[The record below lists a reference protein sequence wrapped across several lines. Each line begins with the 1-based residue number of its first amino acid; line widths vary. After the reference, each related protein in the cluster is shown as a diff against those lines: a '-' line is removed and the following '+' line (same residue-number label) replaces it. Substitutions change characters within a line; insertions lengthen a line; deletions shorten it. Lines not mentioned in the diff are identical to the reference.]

1 MDLIKKIGVVG
12 GDLRIVELAKMLAN
26 DKFEVLAYGMEKAKF
41 PGIKITNTIE
51 ECVKDADIVVGPL
64 PISSNAQDV
73 NMPFSYNKLSIKE
86 FITKLSGKTVIA
98 GAIKPEMYELA
109 KENKVNLIDIVKREE
124 LAVLSAIS
132 TAEGA
137 LQIAISE
144 TSKNLHGNK
153 VLVMGFGRIGK
164 ILAKM
169 LDGIGAKVSCEARKT
184 TDLAWIQAYGY
195 ERINLIDL
203 KEHLGEFDI
212 IFNTIPYMV
221 LNKEYLKETKED
233 ALIIDLASNPGGVD
247 REAVKQLKRKF
258 IWALSLPGK
267 VSPITSAQFMQETLY
282 NMFKEIE
289 ANN

>member
-1 MDLIKKIGVVG
+1 MIKKIAIVG

-26 DKFEVLAYGMEKAKF
+26 DKYEVSTYGMEKAKF
-41 PGIKITNTIE
+41 PGINLANTLEECIE
-51 ECVKDADIVVGPL
+51 EADMIIGPL
-64 PISSNAQDV
+64 PLSSNAQDV
-73 NMPFSYNKLSIKE
+73 NMPFSYNKLSIQE
-86 FITKLSGKTVIA
+86 FIEKSAGKSVIA
-98 GAIKPEMYELA
+98 GVIKPEIYELA
-109 KENKVNLIDIVKREE
+109 KIHKVNLMDIVKREE
-124 LAVLSAIS
+124 LAVLNAIS

-169 LDGIGAKVSCEARKT
+169 LDGIGARVSCEARKT

-203 KEHLGEFDI
+203 KSHLGEFDI

-221 LNKEYLKETKED
+221 LDKENLKETRED

>member
-1 MDLIKKIGVVG
+1 MIKKIGMVG
-12 GDLRIVELAKMLAN
+12 GDLRMVELAKMLVN
-26 DKFEVLAYGMEKAKF
+26 DGFHVVTYGMEKAKF
-41 PGIKITNTIE
+41 PNIKITNTVE
-51 ECVKDADIVVGPL
+51 ECIKEADMVIGPL
-64 PISSNAQDV
+64 PLSSNAQDI
-73 NMPFSYNKLSIKE
+73 NMPFSYHKLTIRE
-86 FITKLSGKTVIA
+86 LIEKLSGKTFIA
-98 GAIKPEMYELA
+98 GAVKQEVYEIA
-109 KENKVNLIDIVKREE
+109 KENEVTILDIAKREE
-124 LAVLSAIS
+124 LAVLNAIS

-195 ERINLIDL
+195 ERINLLDL

-212 IFNTIPYMV
+212 IFNTIPYTI
-221 LNKEYLKETKED
+221 LDKENLKKTKED

-247 REAVKQLKRKF
+247 REATKELKRKF

-282 NMFKEIE
+282 NMMKEIE

>member
-124 LAVLSAIS
+124 LAVLNAIS

>member
-1 MDLIKKIGVVG
+1 MELIKRIGIIG

-26 DKFEVLAYGMEKAKF
+26 DNFEVSAYGIEKAK
-41 PGIKITNTIE
+41 ITNVGIVNALE
-51 ECVKDADIVVGPL
+51 ECINGADILIGPL
-64 PISSNAQDV
+64 PLSSNSVDI
-73 NMPFSYNKLSIKE
+73 NMPFSYNKLSMSDLMQ
-86 FITKLSGKTVIA
+86 KLSGKTFIA
-98 GAIKPEMYELA
+98 GAIKPEVYEMA
-109 KENKVNLIDIVKREE
+109 KENNVNIIDIVKREE
-124 LAVLSAIS
+124 LAVLNAIS

-195 ERINLIDL
+195 EPINLNQL

-212 IFNTIPYMV
+212 IFNTIPYVV
-221 LNKEYLKETKED
+221 LDKEYLKEIKDDT
-233 ALIIDLASNPGGVD
+233 LIVDLASNPGGVD
-247 REAVKQLKRKF
+247 RNAAKQLKKKF
-258 IWALSLPGK
+258 VWALSLPGK
-267 VSPITSAQFMQETLY
+267 VSPITSAQFMKQTLCT
-282 NMFKEIE
+282 MFKELENSI
-289 ANN
+289 

>member
-1 MDLIKKIGVVG
+1 MIKKIGIVG

-26 DKFEVLAYGMEKAKF
+26 DGFEVFAYGIEKTKS
-41 PGIKITNTIE
+41 PKIRLTNTLE
-51 ECVKDADIVVGPL
+51 ECINETDLIIGPL
-64 PISSNAQDV
+64 PLSSNTKEV
-73 NMPFSYNKLSIKE
+73 NMPFSSNKLEVKE
-86 FITKLSGKTVIA
+86 LMMKLAKKTFIA
-98 GAIKPEMYELA
+98 GAIKPEVYELA
-109 KENKVNLIDIVKREE
+109 KENEVTVLDIIKREE
-124 LAVLSAIS
+124 LAVLNAIS

-203 KEHLGEFDI
+203 KQHLGEFDI
-212 IFNTIPYMV
+212 IFNTIPYMI
-221 LNKEYLKETKED
+221 LDQENLKRTKED

-247 REAVKQLKRKF
+247 REAVKELKRKF

-282 NMFKEIE
+282 NMLKEIE

>member
-41 PGIKITNTIE
+41 PGMNVTNTLE
-51 ECVKDADIVVGPL
+51 ECVKDADIVIGPL
-64 PISSNAQDV
+64 PLSSNAQDI
-73 NMPFSYNKLSIKE
+73 NMPFSYNKLSIKD

-98 GAIKPEMYELA
+98 GAIKAEVYELA
-109 KENKVNLIDIVKREE
+109 KENQVNLIDIVKREE
-124 LAVLSAIS
+124 LAVLNAIS

-221 LNKEYLKETKED
+221 LDKEYLKETKED

-289 ANN
+289 ANY

>member
-86 FITKLSGKTVIA
+86 FITKLSEKTVIA

-124 LAVLSAIS
+124 LAVLNAIS